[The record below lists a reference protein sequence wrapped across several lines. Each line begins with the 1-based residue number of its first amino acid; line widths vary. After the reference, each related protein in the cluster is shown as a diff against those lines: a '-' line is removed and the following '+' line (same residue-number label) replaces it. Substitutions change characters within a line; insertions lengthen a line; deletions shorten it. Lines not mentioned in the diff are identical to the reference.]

1 MAGRQD
7 PALPFGYIVENQ
19 LNPLAIGTF
28 MWTDHIPWLPE
39 PRNDVLYDSRIPP
52 KDNYYGVKKLALIT
66 SMHF

>member
-19 LNPLAIGTF
+19 LNPLAI
-28 MWTDHIPWLPE
+28 E